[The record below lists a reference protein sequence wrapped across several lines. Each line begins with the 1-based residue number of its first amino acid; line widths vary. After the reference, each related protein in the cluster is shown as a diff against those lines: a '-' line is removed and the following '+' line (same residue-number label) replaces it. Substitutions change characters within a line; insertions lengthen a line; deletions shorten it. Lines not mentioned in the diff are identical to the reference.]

1 MSMYGAGFTGGREPS
16 YIGNGGS
23 LQWTAACII
32 DPLRGITSSPVS
44 TSGVRY
50 NNQTL
55 VTPSLG
61 STRPPSVTGNIVNI
75 NNNNI
80 GDGNVQS
87 GSAFSPASSSTTEGK
102 TSSVTSSSSSLQG
115 PGHVIGVIPT
125 NVECVICGDKSS
137 GKHYGVVT
145 CEGCKSFFKRSVRKN
160 LTYSCRGNHDCPV
173 DQHHRNQ
180 CQYCRLKKCFK
191 LGMKKEGKEVIR
203 EIVILYER
211 VATWAT
217 VCI

>member
-1 MSMYGAGFTGGREPS
+1 MYGAGFTGGREPS
-16 YIGNGGS
+16 YIGSGGS
-23 LQWTAACII
+23 LHWTTACII
-32 DPLRGITSSPVS
+32 DPLRGIASSPVS

-50 NNQTL
+50 NNLT
-55 VTPSLG
+55 VGTPFVG
-61 STRPPSVTGNIVNI
+61 STRPPSVTGNI

-80 GDGNVQS
+80 GDANIQT
-87 GSAFSPASSSTTEGK
+87 GSAFSPASSSTTDGK
-102 TSSVTSSSSSLQG
+102 TSSVTSSSSSSLQG
-115 PGHVIGVIPT
+115 PGHVTSGMTPMI
-125 NVECVICGDKSS
+125 VECVICGDKSS

-191 LGMKKEGKEVIR
+191 LGMKKEGKD
-203 EIVILYER
+203 
-211 VATWAT
+211 
-217 VCI
+217 VCYL